1 MPRYLVERSIPNAGE
16 LTVVELKEIVQ
27 QSLLVQQG
35 LGAGIQWLQA
45 AITADRMVC
54 LYFAD
59 NEAIIREHGRLSGL
73 PISRICEVSTVIGPA
88 MNDWSQVKK

>member
-16 LTVVELKEIVQ
+16 LTAVQLKEIVQ
-27 QSLLVQQG
+27 QSLRVQQG

-45 AITADRMVC
+45 IITADSMVC

-73 PISRICEVSTVIGPA
+73 PISRICEVSAVISPK
-88 MNDWSQVKK
+88 VKDLEK